1 MPTDRIISTICEHI
15 VSIQALASRGV
26 IIGTDKSPHHRV
38 IVSALEVI
46 EPGFLVVHI
55 CPIPQRVDICQGSR
69 CGEDFA
75 IGIIVIAGDYG
86 AAGVHNPHHIAL
98 EVGDIVV
105 HCAVVL
111 HGIGQAALI
120 VEEVNGIAAPGHA
133 HQLAAG
139 VIIAVSGATHSLA
152 GPQTAGII
160 GEAQAS
166 GSVRSSCQAP
176 AVGPGHCP
184 ASAVVVAGGIARS
197 IIGDAVAVKGRQQ
210 ILPIGVAVGISVT
223 IGAENVTYGIIDVE
237 IRCIALSLEQ
247 LALVVVGIGN
257 DLAIRRRIGCDIAQI
272 VIGIAKAHA
281 AAQVGIA
288 ELGNLQGSCRTGNI
302 PVSIAAVKGAAG
314 DGSQAP
320 QAIVAHGQGSAHT
333 GGHGVQAAIGIVI
346 SVSFR
351 VSSAAHLPSLLGQL
365 VVRIV
370 GLIGA
375 KNAGIS
381 LLLLAVNQ
389 AANGIVGV
397 VILLMTFGFIISSNI
412 NSSRVF

>member
-1 MPTDRIISTICEHI
+1 MVLIDRYAFGGCGNQAFI
-15 VSIQALASRGV
+15 VRI
-26 IIGTDKSPHHRV
+26 DKPSGFRV
-38 IVSALEVI
+38 IVSALEVV
-46 EPGFLVVHI
+46 ESGFLVVDV
-55 CPIPQRVDICQGSR
+55 PTVAQRVDACQSASSG
-69 CGEDFA
+69 DDLA
-75 IGIIVIAGDYG
+75 IGVIVVACDNVL
-86 AAGVHNPHHIAL
+86 AGVHNPHHVTL
-98 EVGDIVV
+98 EVGDVIIRR
-105 HCAVVL
+105 AIVL
-111 HGIGQAALI
+111 HGIGQAAGI
-120 VEEVNGIAAPGHA
+120 VEEVNGIGSPGHA

-333 GGHGVQAAIGIVI
+333 GGHGVQAAVGSGIG
-346 SVSFR
+346 VSFR
-351 VSSAAHLPSLLGQL
+351 VSSAAQLPGLLGQL
-365 VVRIV
+365 IECIVVLV
-370 GLIGA
+370 GA
-375 KNAGIS
+375 QNAGVP